1 MSDLNSLNK
10 ALGLA
15 LLGSKTTHSQQLSS
29 IKSLIEVQQ
38 ELITAHF

>member
-1 MSDLNSLNK
+1 MSNLTSLNK
-10 ALGLA
+10 ALGLT

-38 ELITAHF
+38 GLITTHF